1 MAATIREPPEAMAV
15 FQDNNHAKDIEVVW
29 DDVREDL
36 HQCLDEIKGTGR
48 FATMRRLDQIVD
60 PQVRLLGIDDTPGH
74 GISIPLGSRDALKL
88 IEAVHQAPFG
98 KGEETIVDTSLRKPG
113 LYMKPNHVHMAC
125 GSALSTWELS
135 PDRFSLGEHW
145 QPYVDSIM
153 ALACSELGVK
163 GDGIH
168 AELYK
173 MLLYEKGAMFKR
185 HADSEKAS
193 GMFGTLVI
201 SLPSAHWG
209 GAVVVSHNGQRC
221 LLQTHNHEYL
231 ACQEVTSGYRW
242 VLTYNLT
249 QTNFEHFNSTASA
262 EQKLRGILTE
272 WNKINKNRSGE
283 ADKIIYQLDH
293 KYTDA
298 SIRLQTLKG
307 SDLLKAQRLFSVGNE
322 MGYAL
327 YLASLEKQV
336 HGSAESGDH
345 GYHSRYDDEEEGS
358 DGEFRAIED
367 VLEESLTLTRVVDPD
382 GLVVITDLAI
392 EEEDILQEEPY
403 EDRDPDEHEYEGWTG
418 NAGATSTHWYK
429 DSALVLVPNECI
441 ADVFL
446 WQHDSGYGTGGD
458 TKILSVLR
466 HLVKRARG
474 FPDLQGESL
483 QKSLR
488 HLCRVMPD
496 SCSKATY
503 PGART
508 HKYTDATISEA
519 ITVCAGFGLTDVLP
533 GLSSALKDGLSESA
547 LQSLSNLKHSMNL
560 KLPEDRTRLK
570 TIFEKVV
577 LGYKTVFKKYEILSF
592 LLGTE
597 ALDVQNKDCMPELKA
612 WVTETLAT
620 MFSNLD
626 SLTSENGDVI
636 ARIATSDTSSSLLKD
651 RIIPN
656 IERQMQ
662 GSDPDKTGFMIA
674 FLAKL
679 FERSES
685 LTENLLSIYTPLV
698 KIVVTNFSLRKPQ
711 PLQPRPTSTYGA
723 YGAYGVS
730 RIQQDTRKPA
740 LDGQVLANV
749 LGHVMDSQLNEYGQ
763 LLVARVKAE
772 TATIDPEDCE
782 HTILPFLKGIIM
794 RLIDGKD
801 EIAMYEDLFQ
811 TCLSQYIFRPV
822 DRVKQIRVS
831 KQRRHHLYSQL
842 DAYTDCIHITER
854 GYIETMVVTKQGK
867 SFEEKLRTW
876 TNKAKSAL
884 AALRSLEDQEGTSSS
899 LSQLRKLLGDKYVE
913 IMALRTE
920 RIMTAAQQQPTQS
933 TQAVVAL
940 SSASNAA
947 TAGASTSTATQS
959 DVPQVAGR
967 KRKAVVIDLT
977 DD

>member
-1 MAATIREPPEAMAV
+1 MAATIGEPPKAMATL
-15 FQDNNHAKDIEVVW
+15 QDNDHAKDVEVAW
-29 DDVREDL
+29 DDVREEL
-36 HQCLDEIKGTGR
+36 Y
-48 FATMRRLDQIVD
+48 RLDQIVD

-74 GISIPLGSRDALKL
+74 DISIPLGSRDALKL
-88 IEAVHQAPFG
+88 IEAAHQAPFG
-98 KGEETIVDTSLRKPG
+98 KGEETIVDTSVR
-113 LYMKPNHVHMAC
+113 N
-125 GSALSTWELS
+125 TWELS

-145 QPYVDSIM
+145 QPYVDSIT

-185 HADSEKAS
+185 HADSEKTP
-193 GMFGTLVI
+193 GMFGTLVV

-209 GAVVVSHNGQRC
+209 GAVVVSHNRQRC

-231 ACQEVTSGYRW
+231 VWYSDVLHEVQEVTSGYRW
-242 VLTYNLT
+242 VLTYNLV
-249 QTNFEHFNSTASA
+249 QADFEHFNSTASA

-272 WNKINKNRSGE
+272 WNKISKNASGE
-283 ADKIIYQLDH
+283 ADRIIYQLDH

-307 SDLLKAQRLFSVGNE
+307 SDLLKAQRLFSVGNQ

-336 HGSAESGDH
+336 HGSAESGYH
-345 GYHSRYDDEEEGS
+345 GYRSRYDDEEEGS
-358 DGEFRAIED
+358 DGEFHAIED

-446 WQHDSGYGTGGD
+446 WQYDPGYGTGGD

-466 HLVKRARG
+466 HLVKRARDL
-474 FPDLQGESL
+474 PDLQGESL
-483 QKSLR
+483 QKSMR
-488 HLCRVMPD
+488 HLCRVMSD
-496 SCSKATY
+496 NCSNATY
-503 PGART
+503 PGARA
-508 HKYTDATISEA
+508 HKYTDTTISEA
-519 ITVCAGFGLTDVLP
+519 ITVCAEFGLTDVLP
-533 GLSSALKDGLSESA
+533 GLSSAFRDSLSESA
-547 LQSLSNLKHSMNL
+547 LRSLSNLKHSMNL
-560 KLPEDRTRLK
+560 KLPEDRTRLE

-577 LGYKTVFKKYEILSF
+577 LGYKSVSKKYEILSF
-592 LLGTE
+592 LLGAE
-597 ALDVQNKDCMPELKA
+597 ALDVQNKEGFMPELKV
-612 WVTETLAT
+612 WVTEILAT
-620 MFSNLD
+620 MFSSLD
-626 SLTSENGDVI
+626 SLT
-636 ARIATSDTSSSLLKD
+636 T
-651 RIIPN
+651 
-656 IERQMQ
+656 
-662 GSDPDKTGFMIA
+662 

-679 FERSES
+679 FERSDS
-685 LTENLLSIYTPLV
+685 LTENLLSIYRPLV
-698 KIVVTNFSLRKPQ
+698 KIVANNFSLRKPQ
-711 PLQPRPTSTYGA
+711 PIQPRPTSTYRA
-723 YGAYGVS
+723 YGVYGVS
-730 RIQQDTRKPA
+730 RIQQDTHKPA

-763 LLVARVKAE
+763 LLIARVKAE
-772 TATIDPEDCE
+772 TATMDPEDCE
-782 HTILPFLKGIIM
+782 HTILPFLKSIIM

-801 EIAMYEDLFQ
+801 EIAMCEDLFQ
-811 TCLSQYIFRPV
+811 TCLAQYVFRSVGQEPVRINWSRNPVRCNCRDCMDLNAFLRSPV

-831 KQRRHHLYSQL
+831 KQCRHHLHSQL
-842 DAYTDCIHITER
+842 DAHTDCTHITER

-867 SFEEKLRTW
+867 SFEGKLRTW

-899 LSQLRKLLGDKYVE
+899 PSQLRKLLGDKYFE
-913 IMALRTE
+913 IMALRTV
-920 RIMTAAQQQPTQS
+920 RIMTAAPQQPSQS
-933 TQAVVAL
+933 TQTVVASL
-940 SSASNAA
+940 SASNAA
-947 TAGASTSTATQS
+947 TAGASTSAATQS
-959 DVPQVAGR
+959 DIPQVAGR

>member
-1 MAATIREPPEAMAV
+1 MAATIRKPPEAMAV
-15 FQDNNHAKDIEVVW
+15 FQDNIHAKDVEVVW

-36 HQCLDEIKGTGR
+36 HQYLDGIKGTGR

-60 PQVRLLGIDDTPGH
+60 PQKLPI
-74 GISIPLGSRDALKL
+74 KL
-88 IEAVHQAPFG
+88 IEVAHQAPFG
-98 KGEETIVDTSLRKPG
+98 KGEETIVDTSVR
-113 LYMKPNHVHMAC
+113 N
-125 GSALSTWELS
+125 TWELS
-135 PDRFSLGEHW
+135 PHRFSLSEHW
-145 QPYVDSIM
+145 QPYVDSITV
-153 ALACSELGVK
+153 LACSELRVK

-185 HADSEKAS
+185 YADSEKAPE
-193 GMFGTLVI
+193 MFGTLVI

-231 ACQEVTSGYRW
+231 AWYSDVLREVQEVTSGYRW
-242 VLTYNLT
+242 VLTYNPI
-249 QTNFEHFNSTASA
+249 QTDSEHFNSTASA
-262 EQKLRGILTE
+262 EQKLRGILTD
-272 WNKINKNRSGE
+272 WNKINKSGSGE
-283 ADKIIYQLDH
+283 ADRIIYQLDH

-298 SIRLQTLKG
+298 SIRLKTLKG
-307 SDLLKAQRLFSVGNE
+307 SDLLKAQRLFSVGDQ

-336 HGSAESGDH
+336 HGSAESGCH
-345 GYHSRYDDEEEGS
+345 GYRSRYDDEEEGS
-358 DGEFRAIED
+358 DGEFHAIED

-392 EEEDILQEEPY
+392 KEEDILQEEAY
-403 EDRDPDEHEYEGWTG
+403 GDRDPDEHEYEGWTG
-418 NAGATSTHWYK
+418 NAGATSTHWFK
-429 DSALVLVPNECI
+429 DSVLVMVPNECI

-446 WQHDSGYGTGGD
+446 WQHDPGYGTGGD

-466 HLVKRARG
+466 RLVKRARD

-488 HLCRVMPD
+488 HLCRVM
-496 SCSKATY
+496 SNNCSKATY
-503 PGART
+503 PGTRT
-508 HKYTDATISEA
+508 HKYTDATMSEA
-519 ITVCAGFGLTDVLP
+519 IID
-533 GLSSALKDGLSESA
+533 SLSESA
-547 LQSLSNLKHSMNL
+547 LRSLSNLKYSMNL
-560 KLPEDRTRLK
+560 KLPEDCTRLE
-570 TIFEKVV
+570 TIFEQVV
-577 LGYKTVFKKYEILSF
+577 LGYKSVSKKYEILSF
-592 LLGTE
+592 LLGAE
-597 ALDVQNKDCMPELKA
+597 ALDVQNNEDCMPELKA
-612 WVTETLAT
+612 WVTEILAT
-620 MFSNLD
+620 TFSNLD
-626 SLTSENGDVI
+626 SLISEDGDVI

-662 GSDPDKTGFMIA
+662 GSDPAKTSFIIA

-679 FERSES
+679 FERSKP
-685 LTENLLSIYTPLV
+685 LTENLLSIYRPLV
-698 KIVVTNFSLRKPQ
+698 KIVATHFSLCKPQ

-723 YGAYGVS
+723 YGAYGAS
-730 RIQQDTRKPA
+730 RIQQDAYKPV

-749 LGHVMDSQLNEYGQ
+749 LGHIMGSQLNEHGQ
-763 LLVARVKAE
+763 LLIARVKAE
-772 TATIDPEDCE
+772 TATMDPEDCKP
-782 HTILPFLKGIIM
+782 TTLPFLKGIIM

-811 TCLSQYIFRPV
+811 TCLSQYIFRFVGQEPVQINWSRNPVRCNCRDCMDLNAFLRSPV
-822 DRVKQIRVS
+822 DHVKRIRVS
-831 KQRRHHLYSQL
+831 KQRRHHLHTQL
-842 DAYTDCIHITER
+842 DAYTDCTHITER
-854 GYIETMVVTKQGK
+854 GYIEIMVVTKQGK

-884 AALRSLEDQEGTSSS
+884 TALRSLEDQEGTSNSP
-899 LSQLRKLLGDKYVE
+899 SQLRKLLGDKYVE
-913 IMALRTE
+913 IMALRTV
-920 RIMTAAQQQPTQS
+920 RIMTAAPQQPTQS
-933 TQAVVAL
+933 TQTVVAS

-959 DVPQVAGR
+959 GIPQVAGR

>member
-1 MAATIREPPEAMAV
+1 MATL
-15 FQDNNHAKDIEVVW
+15 QDNDHAKDVEVAW
-29 DDVREDL
+29 DDVREEL
-36 HQCLDEIKGTGR
+36 HQYLDEIKGTGR

-88 IEAVHQAPFG
+88 IEAAHQAPFG
-98 KGEETIVDTSLRKPG
+98 KGEETIVDTSVR
-113 LYMKPNHVHMAC
+113 N
-125 GSALSTWELS
+125 TWELS

-145 QPYVDSIM
+145 QSYVDSITT
-153 ALACSELGVK
+153 LACSELGVK

-173 MLLYEKGAMFKR
+173 MLLYEGGAMFKQ
-185 HADSEKAS
+185 HADSEKTP
-193 GMFGTLVI
+193 GMFGTLVV

-242 VLTYNLT
+242 VLTYNLI
-249 QTNFEHFNSTASA
+249 QTDYEHFNSTASA

-272 WNKINKNRSGE
+272 WNKINKNASGE
-283 ADKIIYQLDH
+283 ADRIIYQLDH

-298 SIRLQTLKG
+298 SIRLHTLKG
-307 SDLLKAQRLFSVGNE
+307 SDLLKAQRLFSVGNQ

-336 HGSAESGDH
+336 HGSAESGYH
-345 GYHSRYDDEEEGS
+345 GYRSRYDDEEEGS
-358 DGEFRAIED
+358 DGEFHAIED

-446 WQHDSGYGTGGD
+446 WQHDPGYGTGGD

-466 HLVKRARG
+466 HLVKRARD
-474 FPDLQGESL
+474 FPDLQGEPL

-488 HLCRVMPD
+488 HLCRVMSD
-496 SCSKATY
+496 NCSKATY
-503 PGART
+503 PGARA
-508 HKYTDATISEA
+508 HKYTDTTISEA
-519 ITVCAGFGLTDVLP
+519 ITVCAEFGLTDVLP
-533 GLSSALKDGLSESA
+533 GLSSAFKDSLSESA
-547 LQSLSNLKHSMNL
+547 LRSLSNLKYLMNL
-560 KLPEDRTRLK
+560 KLPEDRTRLE

-577 LGYKTVFKKYEILSF
+577 LGY
-592 LLGTE
+592 
-597 ALDVQNKDCMPELKA
+597 P
-612 WVTETLAT
+612 
-620 MFSNLD
+620 
-626 SLTSENGDVI
+626 
-636 ARIATSDTSSSLLKD
+636 

-656 IERQMQ
+656 VERQMQ
-662 GSDPDKTGFMIA
+662 GSDPAKTSFMTA

-685 LTENLLSIYTPLV
+685 LTENLLSIYRPLV
-698 KIVVTNFSLRKPQ
+698 KIVANNFSLRKPQ
-711 PLQPRPTSTYGA
+711 PIQPRHTSTYGA

-730 RIQQDTRKPA
+730 RIQDTRKPA

-749 LGHVMDSQLNEYGQ
+749 LGHVMDLQLNEYGR
-763 LLVARVKAE
+763 LPIARVKAE
-772 TATIDPEDCE
+772 TATMDPEDCE

-811 TCLSQYIFRPV
+811 TCLAHPV

-831 KQRRHHLYSQL
+831 KQRRHHLHSQL
-842 DAYTDCIHITER
+842 DAYTDCTHITER

-899 LSQLRKLLGDKYVE
+899 PSQLRKLLGDKYFE
-913 IMALRTE
+913 IMALRTV
-920 RIMTAAQQQPTQS
+920 RIMTAAPQQLTQS
-933 TQAVVAL
+933 TQTVVASL
-940 SSASNAA
+940 SASNAA
-947 TAGASTSTATQS
+947 TAGASTSAATQS
-959 DVPQVAGR
+959 DIPQVAGR